1 MIDGA
6 ERVTLAGGLSL
17 VLPALLV
24 VAALRDLISF
34 TIPNWISLSLV
45 AAFPVVALVA
55 GLPLTDI
62 GVHALVG
69 AAALV
74 VGVGLFALGW
84 VGGGDAKLL
93 GAAALW
99 LGWPGVGPFL
109 VATALAGGVLTGLL
123 LGLRSGFLG
132 AWASQGPP
140 WLARLAR
147 PGEPVP
153 YGVAIA
159 VGALAALPESLV
171 GLALGHMR

>member
-109 VATALAGGVLTGLL
+109 VATALAGGEIGRAHV
-123 LGLRSGFLG
+123 
-132 AWASQGPP
+132 
-140 WLARLAR
+140 
-147 PGEPVP
+147 
-153 YGVAIA
+153 
-159 VGALAALPESLV
+159 
-171 GLALGHMR
+171 